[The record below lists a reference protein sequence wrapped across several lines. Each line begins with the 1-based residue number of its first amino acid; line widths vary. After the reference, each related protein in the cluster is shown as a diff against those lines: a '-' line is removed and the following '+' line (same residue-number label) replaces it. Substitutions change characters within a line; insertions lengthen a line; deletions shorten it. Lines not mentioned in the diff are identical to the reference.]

1 MKKHLNKTLKTLVC
15 KAISPMGGGGL
26 AEICVLKDM
35 LVIKTFS
42 P

>member
-15 KAISPMGGGGL
+15 KAISPMGGGL

-35 LVIKTFS
+35 LVIKTF
-42 P
+42 